1 MISILS
7 ALAVI
12 VIVIFAFRMLW
23 NPPKKHKEFS
33 LRDRDEATSR
43 ALGGSAPPDASQVV
57 PPMTERKKHK

>member
-33 LRDRDEATSR
+33 
-43 ALGGSAPPDASQVV
+43 P
-57 PPMTERKKHK
+57 ERS